1 MSTENSPR
9 HCPLCNG
16 TAING
21 QGAVHMDGST
31 LVQYRCRG
39 CGELFFGP
47 DKRGSTA
54 TGVQEDRPKYV

>member
-1 MSTENSPR
+1 MPTENGPR

-47 DKRGSTA
+47 DKRGSSA
-54 TGVQEDRPKYV
+54 ASTGEPQQKYV